1 MAFINAQVLANRI
14 IRRFIPDGVSVYA
27 LGPTPDFKDSMVV
40 YQVVDV
46 EPFRQGKYALDA
58 VDFNLSVH
66 CFHRDPKKAYELAS
80 QLVMDIHSAYMGHE
94 KFSDGVSSVHLTRV
108 EIVTLPVQ
116 GNDEL
121 VNDQQIYRFNFN
133 IDVIARRC

>member
-1 MAFINAQVLANRI
+1 MSFINAQVLSNHI
-14 IRRFIPDGVSVYA
+14 IRRFLPAGVRLFA
-27 LGPTPDFKDSMVV
+27 HGPTPDFKDTMVV
-40 YQVVDV
+40 YQVLDV
-46 EPFRQGKYALDA
+46 EPFRQGKYAKDA
-58 VDFNLSVH
+58 VDFNLHVH
-66 CFHRDPKKAYELAS
+66 CFHRDPKLAHELAS
-80 QLVMDIHSAYMGHE
+80 QLVMDIHSAYMDHE
-94 KFSDGVSSVHLTRV
+94 KFSDGVSDVHLTRV